1 MVTKRKLALVSALTS
16 TIVLVRAASQ
26 SASLDALL
34 DPPHH
39 AAERP
44 TDDATPVLS
53 LAQAVRVSLVDQ
65 PILSGHEAVINA
77 NERQAVAAAQLPDPT
92 LAGGLKEVPVDTSE
106 AFSAPRANSPGL

>member
-16 TIVLVRAASQ
+16 TIVLVSTASQ

-53 LAQAVRVSLVDQ
+53 LDEGVRLSLIDQ

-77 NERQAVAAAQLPDPT
+77 NEPWSQWVNDRRRQ
-92 LAGGLKEVPVDTSE
+92 ES
-106 AFSAPRANSPGL
+106 PRTEIS

>member
-16 TIVLVRAASQ
+16 TIVLVSTASQ

-39 AAERP
+39 VAERA

-53 LAQAVRVSLVDQ
+53 LDEAVRLSLIDQ

-77 NERQAVAAAQLPDPT
+77 NPAASISRNVAEGPVASVIAA
-92 LAGGLKEVPVDTSE
+92 DTSRKGITE
-106 AFSAPRANSPGL
+106 